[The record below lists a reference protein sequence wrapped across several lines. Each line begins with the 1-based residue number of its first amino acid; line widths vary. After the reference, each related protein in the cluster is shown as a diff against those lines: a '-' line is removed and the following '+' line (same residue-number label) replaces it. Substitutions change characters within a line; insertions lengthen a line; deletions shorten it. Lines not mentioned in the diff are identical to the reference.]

1 MKVRTFTAALL
12 VAALSAGC
20 SSVRVIDHEGGQNY
34 YDGAFE
40 YATLNGKINTHV
52 VGAPFGNPG
61 REFTRS
67 VTAYMKGATRGRVV
81 EFIPSP
87 RNTTKHAFH
96 IVVVF
101 NGKNPLIE
109 TEVCQNADEIGTVRS
124 SRTTTMFAIFCQDGF
139 PLSYSSGSVRDLRS
153 SDDPRFAQL
162 IKQIS
167 LAMIP
172 GYDDFRSS
180 GFTPF

>member
-1 MKVRTFTAALL
+1 MKVRTLTAALL

-20 SSVRVIDHEGGQNY
+20 SSVLVSDHEGGQNY

-40 YATLNGKINTHV
+40 FATLNGTINTHV
-52 VGAPFGNPG
+52 IGAPFGKPAQ
-61 REFTRS
+61 EFARS
-67 VTAYMKGATRGRVV
+67 VTANMKGSTRGRVV

-109 TEVCQNADEIGTVRS
+109 TEVCQNADEIGTAQS
-124 SRTTTMFAIFCQDGF
+124 PRTTTMFAIFCQDGF
-139 PLSYSSGSVRDLRS
+139 PISYSSGSVRDLQS
-153 SDDPRFAQL
+153 TDDPRFAQL
-162 IKQIS
+162 VKQVS